1 MSREDKNS
9 RLVYSTDQGRI
20 KSQDDEASACNTV
33 TDGVVRIARETKGR
47 KGKGVSLIT
56 GIEPGMLKDTAKI
69 LKQKLGVGGA
79 VKDGVIEIQTD
90 DRAKIKLLLEASGH
104 TVKIAGG

>member
-1 MSREDKNS
+1 MSKKNS
-9 RLVYSTDQGRI
+9 RLVYSTETGRI
-20 KSQDDEASACNTV
+20 KPSDDQASPSPAS
-33 TDGVVRIARETKGR
+33 DGIVRISRETKGR

-56 GIEPGMLKDTAKI
+56 GLEANRLKDTAKL

-79 VKDGVIEIQTD
+79 VKSGVVEIQSD
-90 DRAKIKLLLEASGH
+90 DRDKIKTLLEAQGH